1 MSQSQLPHN
10 QNTFCVKPFLNSS
23 ITSNGMYR
31 VCCEC
36 VFGKKTGP
44 EHNFGKL
51 VKTTGEI
58 YTASNSTIDETR
70 NAPLMKEVRA
80 SMLKG
85 EQHPECKQ
93 CWETE
98 KLGQYSLRQYMNR
111 FYSKDIIKN
120 CKENTQSDGTIDIAE
135 VPLKYFD
142 IRLGNKCNQKCRMC
156 GPGDSSLWL
165 DDWVKMGNTKINF
178 YDDEYAIKKDGNK
191 FSSMIGDWN
200 KEPFVKQMMEKMHTI
215 DRIYMTGGE
224 PTVIKEYWAIL
235 QYAIDNDCAK
245 NINLEYNSN
254 MFVIPRNAW
263 DIWSKFKSVKMT
275 MSIDGL
281 ENVQDYIRFPSKWPV
296 IEANVRKFYELTKKH
311 PNISATIAPTITI
324 YNVMQM
330 PDMIKWYTEN
340 NFETFDPVMA
350 LHICHG
356 PRFLTAQ
363 NYPKAHKHKVVDK
376 YNEMFKWANDNLD
389 QGLAEHIITKY
400 QGVVDFVLAN
410 DIENETTWS
419 GNQTNSHSF
428 IHHTERLDSIRSQSL
443 ATSIPDLAEAIQ
455 DYE

>member
-1 MSQSQLPHN
+1 MSQSLPLHK
-10 QNTFCVKPFLNSS
+10 QGTFCVKPFLQSA
-23 ITSNGMYR
+23 ITSNGTFR

-51 VKTTGEI
+51 VKPTGEH
-58 YTASNSTIDETR
+58 YTATNSTLDETR
-70 NAPLMKEVRA
+70 NAPILKEIRA
-80 SMLKG
+80 SMLRG

-98 KLGQYSLRQYMNR
+98 KLGLDSLRTYMNR
-111 FYSKDIIKN
+111 EYVGDIEH
-120 CKENTQSDGTIDIAE
+120 CKENTQSDGTIDIQE

-165 DDWVKMGNTKINF
+165 DDWVKMGNKQIDF
-178 YDDEYAIKKDGNK
+178 LGDKYDIKQTGNR
-191 FSSMIGDWN
+191 FSSLISDWN
-200 KEPFVKQMMEKMHTI
+200 KEPFVEQLLNNMHNI

-235 QYAIDNDCAK
+235 QYAIDNDYAK

-254 MFVIPRNAW
+254 MFVIPTNAW
-263 DIWSKFKSVKMT
+263 DIWSKFKRVRMT

-281 ENVQDYIRFPSKWPV
+281 QDVQDYIRFPSKWPV
-296 IEANVRKFYELTKKH
+296 IDANIKKFYELTKKH

-330 PDMIKWYTEN
+330 PDMVKWYTQN
-340 NFETFDPVMA
+340 NYETFDPVMA

-356 PRFLTAQ
+356 PTFLTVQ
-363 NYPKAHKHKVVDK
+363 NYPKAHKHKIVDK
-376 YNEMFKWANDNLD
+376 YNELFNWCNDNLE
-389 QGLAEHIITKY
+389 QGLAEHIIKKY
-400 QGVVDFVLAN
+400 QGVVDFALEK
-410 DIENETTWS
+410 DIETVVTSKGGW
-419 GNQTNSHSF
+419 TNKHSF
-428 IHHTERLDSIRSQSL
+428 LQHTEKLDGIRSQSL
-443 ATSIPDLAEAIQ
+443 ATSIPDLYEAVQ

>member
-1 MSQSQLPHN
+1 MNENIPLHKKG
-10 QNTFCVKPFLNSS
+10 TFCVKPFLQSA

-44 EHNFGKL
+44 EYNFGKL
-51 VKTTGEI
+51 IRPNGET
-58 YTASNSTIDETR
+58 YNANNSTIQETR
-70 NAPLMKEVRA
+70 NAPLLKEIRA

-85 EQHPECKQ
+85 EQHPECRQ

-98 KLGQYSLRQYMNR
+98 KLGLDSLRTYMNKE
-111 FYSKDIIKN
+111 YVGDIEM
-120 CKENTQSDGTIDIAE
+120 CKENTLDDGTIDIAQ

-165 DDWVKMGNTKINF
+165 DDWVKMGNAKIDF
-178 YDDEYAIKKDGNK
+178 YDDKYDITKDGEK
-191 FSSMIGDWN
+191 YSSMIGDWN
-200 KEPFVKQMMEKMHTI
+200 KEPFVAQLKENMHNI

-224 PTVIKEYWAIL
+224 PTVIKEYWNIL
-235 QYAIDNDCAK
+235 QYAIDNDYAK

-263 DIWSKFKSVKMT
+263 DIWSKFKRVRMT

-281 ENVQDYIRFPSKWPV
+281 GDVQDYIRFPSKWPI
-296 IEANVRKFYELTKKH
+296 IERNINKFYELSKKYK
-311 PNISATIAPTITI
+311 NISATIAPTITI
-324 YNVMQM
+324 YNVMQI
-330 PDMIKWYTEN
+330 PDMVKWYTN
-340 NFETFDPVMA
+340 RFSTFDSVMA

-356 PRFLTAQ
+356 PRFLTVQ
-363 NYPKAHKHKVVDK
+363 NYPKAHKQKIVDK
-376 YNEMFKWANDNLD
+376 YNELFDWCNKNLEI
-389 QGLAEHIITKY
+389 GLAQHIIKKY
-400 QGVVDFVLAN
+400 QGVIDFALAD
-410 DIENETTWS
+410 DIETEVTDGKEW
-419 GNQTNSHSF
+419 TNKDSF
-428 IHHTERLDSIRSQSL
+428 LQHTQKLDSIRNQTL
-443 ATSIPDLAEAIQ
+443 EANIPDLYEAIK

>member
-1 MSQSQLPHN
+1 MSQSLPLHK
-10 QNTFCVKPFLNSS
+10 QGTFCVKPFLQSA

-51 VKTTGEI
+51 VKPSGEI
-58 YTASNSTIDETR
+58 YNANNSTIDETR
-70 NAPLMKEVRA
+70 NAPILKEIRA
-80 SMLKG
+80 SMLRG
-85 EQHPECKQ
+85 EKHPECKQ

-98 KLGQYSLRQYMNR
+98 KLGLDSLRTYMNR
-111 FYSKDIIKN
+111 EYVGDIEH

-135 VPLKYFD
+135 IPLKYFD

-165 DDWVKMGNTKINF
+165 DDWVKMGNTKIDF
-178 YDDEYAIKKDGNK
+178 YDDKYEIKQTGNR

-200 KEPFVKQMMEKMHTI
+200 KEPFVEQLLNNMHNI

-235 QYAIDNDCAK
+235 QYAIDNDYAK

-254 MFVIPRNAW
+254 MFVIPTNAW
-263 DIWSKFKSVKMT
+263 DIWSKFKRVRMT

-281 ENVQDYIRFPSKWPV
+281 QDVQDYIRFPSKWP
-296 IEANVRKFYELTKKH
+296 IIDSNIKKFYELTKQH

-330 PDMIKWYTEN
+330 PDMVKWYTN
-340 NFETFDPVMA
+340 NKFETFDPVMA

-356 PRFLTAQ
+356 PRFLTVQ
-363 NYPKAHKHKVVDK
+363 NYPKAHKHKIVNK
-376 YNEMFKWANDNLD
+376 YNELFNWCNDNLE
-389 QGLAEHIITKY
+389 QGLAEHIIKKY
-400 QGVVDFVLAN
+400 QGVVDFALEK
-410 DIENETTWS
+410 DIETEV
-419 GNQTNSHSF
+419 TNGKEWTNKHSF
-428 IHHTERLDSIRSQSL
+428 LQHTEKLDKIRGQSL
-443 ATSIPDLAEAIQ
+443 AKSIPDLYEAVQ

>member
-1 MSQSQLPHN
+1 MKQSLPLHK
-10 QNTFCVKPFLNSS
+10 QGTFCVKPFLQSA
-23 ITSNGMYR
+23 ITSNGMFR

-51 VKTTGEI
+51 VKPTGEI
-58 YTASNSTIDETR
+58 YNATNSTLDETR
-70 NAPLMKEVRA
+70 NAPILKEIRA
-80 SMLKG
+80 SMLRG

-98 KLGQYSLRQYMNR
+98 KLGLDSLRTYMNR
-111 FYSKDIIKN
+111 EYVSDIEN

-165 DDWVKMGNTKINF
+165 DDWVKMGNTKIDF
-178 YDDEYAIKKDGNK
+178 YDDKYEIKKDGNR
-191 FSSMIGDWN
+191 FYSMIGDWN
-200 KEPFVKQMMEKMHTI
+200 KEPFVKQLIENMHNI

-235 QYAIDNDCAK
+235 QYAIDNDYAK

-263 DIWSKFKSVKMT
+263 DIWSKFKRVRMT

-281 ENVQDYIRFPSKWPV
+281 YDVQDYIRFPSKWSV
-296 IEANVRKFYELTKKH
+296 IDANIKKFYELTKKH

-330 PDMIKWYTEN
+330 PDMVKWYTEN

-356 PRFLTAQ
+356 PTFLTVQ
-363 NYPKAHKHKVVDK
+363 NYPKAHKHKIVDK
-376 YNEMFKWANDNLD
+376 YNELFDWCNDNLE
-389 QGLAEHIITKY
+389 QGLAEHIIRKY
-400 QGVVDFVLAN
+400 QGVVDFALEK
-410 DIENETTWS
+410 DIETVVTS
-419 GNQTNSHSF
+419 GGGWTNKHSF
-428 IHHTERLDSIRSQSL
+428 LQHTEKLDGIRNQSL
-443 ATSIPDLAEAIQ
+443 VTSIPDLYEAVQ